1 MAPGFSQLPED
12 RETKE
17 TVSNEEGVDMSE
29 GYKPQ
34 LTYVS
39 YDGGILHAE
48 WAANIPPRFSG
59 FTVNVRQVDGP
70 TEEYPSQGSVW
81 EKELQLSSTQTY
93 TLQVIVMVSGQP
105 AYASDEVTLITSS
118 PQVYSVIYADSL
130 LQLYWA
136 AARGAGVEAYAAT
149 LEEVGKHT
157 WNEYTADLRTQ
168 FGRTLKI
175 TGEYRVSV
183 RATNRDATVLGPSG
197 TIYTPIA
204 GAPAVTSVYYDKG
217 KLTLTWAPAGGGGVQ
232 AYLAILEEVGKK
244 KWNQSTQKL
253 TIVFERE
260 LQQTGTYHVAVRASD
275 SSGVVLGPL
284 GNIYVPIV
292 VPVNLTLVSYRDSKL
307 TLSWDAA
314 VGEGVQAYLAT
325 LEEVGKKKWNQST
338 QELTAVFEREL
349 QQTGTYHVAVRASDS
364 SGVVLGPPSEILAP
378 LVTSPGDPRLDYTG
392 TELVA
397 QWAADTNPLTTA
409 YLIQLYKDDS
419 QLDQQSPDTATADFN
434 YQLED
439 GCVYKTHVRS
449 TGYKVEGPWTDWTLG
464 PYAAVV
470 NYEYD
475 ERCRI
480 KIITWNQ
487 KNIIT
492 YNLDD
497 PGNILTVGYSESSV
511 S

>member
-12 RETKE
+12 QETKE

-29 GYKPQ
+29 GCKPQ
-34 LTYVS
+34 LTYAS

-59 FTVNVRQVDGP
+59 FMVNVRQVDGP

-81 EKELQLSSTQTY
+81 EKELELSSTQTY

-105 AYASDEVTLITSS
+105 AYPGDEVTLITSS

-149 LEEVGKHT
+149 LEEVGKQA

-168 FGRTLKI
+168 FGQTLNI
-175 TGEYRVSV
+175 TGEYRVTV
-183 RATNRDATVLGPSG
+183 RATNSDVTVLGPAG
-197 TIYTPIA
+197 TVYAPIA
-204 GAPAVTSVYYDKG
+204 GAPAVTSVCYDKG
-217 KLTLTWAPAGGGGVQ
+217 KLTLTWGPAGGGGVQ
-232 AYLAILEEVGKK
+232 AYLATLEEAGKN
-244 KWNQSTQKL
+244 KWNQSTQEL
-253 TIVFERE
+253 TTVFERE
-260 LQQTGTYHVAVRASD
+260 LQQTGTYHV
-275 SSGVVLGPL
+275 
-284 GNIYVPIV
+284 
-292 VPVNLTLVSYRDSKL
+292 T
-307 TLSWDAA
+307 
-314 VGEGVQAYLAT
+314 
-325 LEEVGKKKWNQST
+325 
-338 QELTAVFEREL
+338 
-349 QQTGTYHVAVRASDS
+349 VRASDS

-378 LVTSPGDPRLDYTG
+378 LVTSPVDLRLDYTG
-392 TELVA
+392 TQLVA

-439 GCVYKTHVRS
+439 GRVYKTHVRS

-480 KIITWNQ
+480 KVITWNQ

-497 PGNILTVGYSESSV
+497 PGNILTVGYSESSI